1 MSTFIVTI
9 VSILLV
15 VGFVTML
22 SLLPRQ
28 VRRTIGIIVL
38 GAVCTAVLLGI
49 GFAGANALA
58 EEVDTVVIDG
68 YSVEAIVVNGE
79 TLLLVTFPY
88 EGEELSFYWEEE
100 LDNRSLQ
107 VAIWNGIEVI
117 DADYAE

>member
-1 MSTFIVTI
+1 MFVVIMA
-9 VSILLV
+9 ILLIV
-15 VGFVTML
+15 AVALFL
-22 SLLPRQ
+22 SLLPKQ

-58 EEVDTVVIDG
+58 EEVDTVFVDG
-68 YSVEAIVVNGE
+68 YSVEAVVVNGE
-79 TLLLVTFPY
+79 PLLLVTFPY